1 MSKLVTFLLLSLPPQ
16 FFFSIRLLI
25 SAFFYPPFTIRIF
38 SSASA
43 IRRYPVRVLQTPPQT
58 DSVAAR
64 VKKNLIELKVIFL
77 EIVYLELYSD
87 KVWGFSIFSFC
98 TPPGDI
104 YRRLLLS
111 SLGNFYSFS
120 IDIIVLLFLVGSCS
134 FCMYTLCTYYYY
146 YFYFILFLFL

>member
-1 MSKLVTFLLLSLPPQ
+1 MRFSEAEFVSSLIFKRFLSNSLSLSRETQPVSPQTELVT
-16 FFFSIRLLI
+16 
-25 SAFFYPPFTIRIF
+25 
-38 SSASA
+38 
-43 IRRYPVRVLQTPPQT
+43 
-58 DSVAAR
+58 AR
-64 VKKNLIELKVIFL
+64 VKKKLIELKVIFL
-77 EIVYLELYSD
+77 EIVYLGLYSD

-120 IDIIVLLFLVGSCS
+120 FDIIVLLFLVGSGS

-146 YFYFILFLFL
+146 FYFFNIFIFKRWWK